1 MILIVIAVVVAFGIL
16 GIATLGI
23 IGVHI
28 ARRVHG
34 FKDGN
39 HVKVETPFGTVDTTK
54 DPQQV
59 AKNLGVE
66 IYPGAQA
73 QAEGAASTSFGDVH
87 TASASFLSDDP
98 LEKICDFYKSKFP
111 SAMVTASDQN
121 RCTVISNDAKNMI
134 TIVIEPSG
142 GSTKIQISNVSKS
155 SASSK

>member
-1 MILIVIAVVVAFGIL
+1 MILIVVAVVVAFGIL

-28 ARRVHG
+28 ARRAHG
-34 FKDGN
+34 FRDGT

-66 IYPGAQA
+66 IYPGAQT

-87 TASASFLSDDP
+87 TASASFLSNDS
-98 LEKICDFYKSKFP
+98 LQKVCGFYKSKFP
-111 SAMVTASDQN
+111 NAMVTTSDQN
-121 RCTVISNDAKNMI
+121 RCTVISNDPKNVI
-134 TIVIEPSG
+134 TVVIEPSG
-142 GSTKIQISNVSKS
+142 GSTKIQITNVSKS
-155 SASSK
+155 SVSSN